1 MYLLEASFLTHVMK
15 DDTLIYNP
23 FVWILFFI
31 YGIYTMVPRTV
42 MQDIFTYDYYN
53 TNIVIPYHLKL
64 YTGYGSAKPS
74 LKTLYSEKFYAITH
88 HIKKYH
94 INKISSLTEI
104 LNFENVKYI
113 DINTSD
119 YLLIPKDKQSI
130 LLCEKDNIYL
140 EVIYDISELSKD
152 DKNDSE
158 TNTTYSIK
166 KYVYK
171 LFKPGMN
178 HMETINAF
186 LKRIEEEYTN
196 DNKTETQLV
205 FEYRKSVT
213 DDSDKLTIEFNEVPF
228 YTNKSFD
235 NIFFEHKQEV
245 LSCLEPFINPNHKN
259 HIMNKKYGIPFKCVF
274 MLHGP
279 PGCGKSSLIK
289 STIKLTNRHCVLVS
303 WSKIK
308 TCSDFVALFRPMKI
322 GKKVYSP
329 CELIIVFEDFDANSN
344 NILKTREAMMVDDNN
359 KLNINDHID
368 KQIEQHIVDKTDIN
382 NKLESL
388 IKLQA
393 TPNEDQLTLEYV
405 LNVLDG
411 IVELNNSIV
420 FFTTNTLEIIDP
432 ALIRPGRIDKVI
444 QMDYIKSTILE
455 EILHYYY
462 KDQRYH
468 KYKAKIKN
476 IDKKNVS
483 HSKII
488 QNVVES
494 TDIDD
499 FFRNLKY

>member
-1 MYLLEASFLTHVMK
+1 MMKLMYLLEASFLTHVMK

-23 FVWILFFI
+23 LVWILFFI

-186 LKRIEEEYTN
+186 LKKIEEEYIN

-205 FEYRKSVT
+205 FEYKKSVT

-259 HIMNKKYGIPFKCVF
+259 HIMNKKYGIPFKCVL

-322 GKKVYSP
+322 GKKVYN
-329 CELIIVFEDFDANSN
+329 L
-344 NILKTREAMMVDDNN
+344 
-359 KLNINDHID
+359 
-368 KQIEQHIVDKTDIN
+368 
-382 NKLESL
+382 SL
-388 IKLQA
+388 IHISEP
-393 TPNEDQLTLEYV
+393 T
-405 LNVLDG
+405 
-411 IVELNNSIV
+411 
-420 FFTTNTLEIIDP
+420 
-432 ALIRPGRIDKVI
+432 RP
-444 QMDYIKSTILE
+444 Y
-455 EILHYYY
+455 
-462 KDQRYH
+462 
-468 KYKAKIKN
+468 
-476 IDKKNVS
+476 
-483 HSKII
+483 
-488 QNVVES
+488 
-494 TDIDD
+494 
-499 FFRNLKY
+499 